1 MPDTEPVTRNT
12 VTIDGQRFV
21 LAQGHSLDDIKIS
34 AVTAIRD
41 GGGLIDLVLYGN
53 VEISVLVSPG
63 VPVIFTAETLDPA
76 AQDDRDTGDVH
87 APFDPLDEFTFP
99 A

>member
-1 MPDTEPVTRNT
+1 MPDIEPVTRNT
-12 VTIDGQRFV
+12 VTIDGQRFA
-21 LAQGHSLDDIKIS
+21 LAQGHSLDDVKTS

-53 VEISVLVSPG
+53 VTVSVLVSPG
-63 VPVIFTAETLDPA
+63 VLVFFTAETLEPSDR
-76 AQDDRDTGDVH
+76 DDRDTGNVH
-87 APFDPLDEFTFP
+87 APVSPHDDFTFP